1 MNKTLIIIVVVLII
15 VFIVWILI
23 YSAKQS
29 AKDWKTIE
37 QLKQRA
43 NAVNTKEEIEKFHK
57 EFIKEAKRISIN
69 NNLTHTDLARID
81 GYLRGKYEKYD
92 LNKNTS

>member
-1 MNKTLIIIVVVLII
+1 MSITLIIII
-15 VFIVWILI
+15 VFLVITFIFWRVVHTI
-23 YSAKQS
+23 KQS
-29 AKDWKTIE
+29 TKDWKTIE

-43 NAVNTKEEIEKFHK
+43 NTVNTKEEIEKFHK

-69 NNLTHTDLARID
+69 NHLTHTDLARID

-92 LNKNTS
+92 LNKNTP